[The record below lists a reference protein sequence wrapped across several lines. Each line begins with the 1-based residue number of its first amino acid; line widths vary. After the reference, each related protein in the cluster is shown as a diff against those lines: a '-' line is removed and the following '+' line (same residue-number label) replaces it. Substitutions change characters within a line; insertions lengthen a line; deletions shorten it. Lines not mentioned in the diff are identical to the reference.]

1 MGDVS
6 DPRVKNRSTHKLLDV
21 IVISVLG
28 TLCGAN
34 SFYDLVAFAEAKEK
48 FLRKFLELP
57 GGIPSHDTF
66 LRVLS
71 IINPTELEICFLNWM
86 DDLRKKVK
94 EDVLCL
100 DGKVSRG
107 TIKSELGQFKNRL
120 STVSVYSTETQ
131 LVLGQLK
138 SSGSGLSEVKS
149 AIDLLDLL
157 TIKDQ
162 IIVCDAGIGS
172 SSVASKVIEKKGNYL
187 FPIKKN
193 SKMFYS
199 ALDDL
204 FTTLN
209 KNKSLKG
216 KAATAVIQ
224 ENHHGRKEKRTLR
237 ILKLKDCPENLNF
250 KNTGEEYFKK
260 ALVIGEIVYRSV
272 EKETRPFIAISNKKN
287 GTLKYQRRDQVTNA
301 KETRIK
307 EEKRYFITSLDRSP
321 AELASIIRKQ
331 WAIENQLHWILDVC
345 FEEDDNKTR
354 SLIAANNLSTMRKIA
369 FNIIKSTPSKS
380 SIKGRMKKAGWDD
393 NYLEELITQNSK

>member
-1 MGDVS
+1 
-6 DPRVKNRSTHKLLDV
+6 
-21 IVISVLG
+21 
-28 TLCGAN
+28 
-34 SFYDLVAFAEAKEK
+34 
-48 FLRKFLELP
+48 
-57 GGIPSHDTF
+57 
-66 LRVLS
+66 
-71 IINPTELEICFLNWM
+71 
-86 DDLRKKVK
+86 
-94 EDVLCL
+94 
-100 DGKVSRG
+100 
-107 TIKSELGQFKNRL
+107 
-120 STVSVYSTETQ
+120 
-131 LVLGQLK
+131 
-138 SSGSGLSEVKS
+138 
-149 AIDLLDLL
+149 
-157 TIKDQ
+157 
-162 IIVCDAGIGS
+162 
-172 SSVASKVIEKKGNYL
+172 
-187 FPIKKN
+187 
-193 SKMFYS
+193 MFYS

-331 WAIENQLHWILDVC
+331 WATIKTLKT
-345 FEEDDNKTR
+345 NKEQ
-354 SLIAANNLSTMRKIA
+354 
-369 FNIIKSTPSKS
+369 
-380 SIKGRMKKAGWDD
+380 KKLG
-393 NYLEELITQNSK
+393 EF